1 MTWFR
6 VIKNYVKLIT
16 MLQQIMQTV
25 SRFALGKSN
34 YCQELPLAAIVKAK
48 IMFYPQLILGWYSV
62 FSIEHQ
68 NYPEGI
74 GFAFTTLL
82 DRFLNLHHPT
92 QPISCKTNTNQ
103 TWPCM
108 FSRAWCQSSEFVLS
122 TQWLIVMFSFVV
134 VGLCD
139 CFGWVKVVQ
148 NESAFYRDFTVI
160 PFFSLRNKC

>member
-1 MTWFR
+1 
-6 VIKNYVKLIT
+6 
-16 MLQQIMQTV
+16 
-25 SRFALGKSN
+25 
-34 YCQELPLAAIVKAK
+34 
-48 IMFYPQLILGWYSV
+48 MFYPQLILGWYSV

-108 FSRAWCQSSEFVLS
+108 FSRAWCQSSEFMLS

-160 PFFSLRNKC
+160 PFFFPSEINAKVFETSSKTGHNVGEWSLLVVMYAVWWAS